1 MKFVT
6 LSVCMKDQLTWC
18 VDALCGVS
26 MLCVV
31 CRCSVWC
38 ACEFEGTRR
47 RVMVSKENSE
57 TLKNTLGPFTV

>member
-38 ACEFEGTRR
+38 VDALCG
-47 RVMVSKENSE
+47 VHVN
-57 TLKNTLGPFTV
+57 LKGPGGE